1 MIGLVSQIVAFAL
14 SAPPALREMVL
25 PRFMV
30 PDETQVVV
38 PEATVRAAVEAMFAA
53 VGMPADAATECAGRG
68 AASGF
73 TSIGLAQT
81 FIYYCDGRSADSWRA
96 SDRKFWP

>member
-1 MIGLVSQIVAFAL
+1 MGSVALAMGYLAL
-14 SAPPALREMVL
+14 NQTRPSYTYSPSGAPRDRDTGGEMVL

-53 VGMPADAATECAGRG
+53 VGMPADAAAECAAG
-68 AASGF
+68 
-73 TSIGLAQT
+73 QP
-81 FIYYCDGRSADSWRA
+81 
-96 SDRKFWP
+96 SDLV